1 MLRETSQHRHYPPRY
16 FLRVQG
22 PQPYFLWTDLQ
33 NAPELSLYTLASNC
47 LTSLPASWVCDIRL
61 DYPYHPSLALTP
73 KRTDYLLTH
82 HTTRIYR
89 SVQPLEPSS
98 P

>member
-1 MLRETSQHRHYPPRY
+1 MSQSCLMLRETGQHRHYPPRY

-47 LTSLPASWVCDIRL
+47 LITLFLQVG
-61 DYPYHPSLALTP
+61 
-73 KRTDYLLTH
+73 
-82 HTTRIYR
+82 
-89 SVQPLEPSS
+89 SVT
-98 P
+98 